1 MKTNDY
7 IKFLTQQFVKYMAM
21 TKEERKLRRDQ
32 RKQMRRPFVSNW
44 FGIMPFALMMLFK
57 RK

>member
-7 IKFLTQQFVKYMAM
+7 IKFLTQQFVRYMDVP
-21 TKEERKLRRDQ
+21 KDQ
-32 RKQMRRPFVSNW
+32 RKLKRENKKQLKEPFVSSW
-44 FGIMPFALMMLFK
+44 FGVVPFALMMLFK